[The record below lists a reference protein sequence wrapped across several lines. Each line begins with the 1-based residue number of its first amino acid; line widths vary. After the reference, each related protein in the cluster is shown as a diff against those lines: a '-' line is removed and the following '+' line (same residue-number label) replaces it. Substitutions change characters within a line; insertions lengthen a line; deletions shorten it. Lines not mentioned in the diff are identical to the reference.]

1 MIPASKRVHPWMPGG
16 KKFKAFMAK
25 LYGFGAAIVIIGALF
40 KIEHMPYASEMLIV
54 GLSTEALIFFF
65 SALEPPAH
73 SEPDWS
79 LVHPEL
85 RYEGEHTD
93 TATTA
98 VEEFDSLLKDANIDS
113 KTLKNLGDGMRNLG
127 DQASKMSDMADA
139 AGATQEFSDSLVK
152 ASNRVDEMANTYEG
166 VSDSLTGLVGSK
178 EAGNSAGQNLERMNT
193 NLGSLNAM
201 YEMQLQ
207 QLEANKEL
215 YSGMGELVKTLND
228 SVEDTKAYKEH
239 IASLAQ
245 NLASLNTVYGNMLN
259 AMGNKGS

>member
-1 MIPASKRVHPWMPGG
+1 MGNS
-16 KKFKAFMAK
+16 
-25 LYGFGAAIVIIGALF
+25 YGIGAAVVIIGALF
-40 KIEHMPYASEMLIV
+40 KIDNWPYSSALLIL

-79 LVHPEL
+79 LVHSEL
-85 RYEGEHTD
+85 RYEGEDTD

-113 KTLKNLGDGMRNLG
+113 KTLKNLGDGMMNLG

-239 IASLAQ
+239 IAALAQ

>member
-1 MIPASKRVHPWMPGG
+1 MPGG
-16 KKFKAFMAK
+16 KKFKEFMSK

-40 KIEHMPYASEMLIV
+40 KIEHMPFASEMLII

-239 IASLAQ
+239 IAALAQ

>member
-1 MIPASKRVHPWMPGG
+1 MPGG
-16 KKFKAFMAK
+16 KKFKEFMSK

-40 KIEHMPYASEMLIV
+40 KIEHMPFASEMLII

-85 RYEGEHTD
+85 RYEGEDTN

-98 VEEFDSLLKDANIDS
+98 VEEFDSLLKEANVDS

-139 AGATQEFSDSLVK
+139 AGATQEFSDSLIK

-239 IASLAQ
+239 IAALAQ

>member
-1 MIPASKRVHPWMPGG
+1 MPGG
-16 KKFKAFMAK
+16 KKFKEFMAK

-40 KIEHMPYASEMLIV
+40 KIEHMPFASEMLII

-85 RYEGEHTD
+85 RYEGDDTE

-98 VEEFDSLLKDANIDS
+98 VEEFDSLLKEAEIDS

-166 VSDSLTGLVGSK
+166 VSESLTGLVGTK
-178 EAGNSAGQNLERMNT
+178 EAGNAAGQNLERMNT

-239 IASLAQ
+239 IAALAQ

>member
-1 MIPASKRVHPWMPGG
+1 MIPASKRIHPWAPGG
-16 KKFKAFMAK
+16 KKYNFWMGK
-25 LYGFGAAIVIIGALF
+25 LYGIGAAIVILGALF
-40 KIEHMPYASEMLIV
+40 KIEHYPGASYMLMI
-54 GLSTEALIFFF
+54 GLGTEALIFFF
-65 SALEPPAH
+65 SAFVPVAH
-73 SEPDWS
+73 DEPDWS

-85 RYEGEHTD
+85 RYDDEETD
-93 TATTA
+93 NATSA
-98 VEEFDSLLKDANIDS
+98 VEEFDSLLKEAEIDS
-113 KTLKNLGDGMRNLG
+113 KMLKNLGDGMRNLG
-127 DQASKMSDMADA
+127 DQASKMSSMADA

-166 VSDSLTGLVGSK
+166 VSESLTGLVGTK

-239 IASLAQ
+239 IAALAE

-259 AMGNKGS
+259 AMGNKAS

>member
-1 MIPASKRVHPWMPGG
+1 MPGG
-16 KKFKAFMAK
+16 KKFKEFMSK

-40 KIEHMPYASEMLIV
+40 KIEHMPFASEMLII

-85 RYEGEHTD
+85 RYEGDNTES
-93 TATTA
+93 ATTA
-98 VEEFDSLLKDANIDS
+98 VEEFDSLLKEAEIDS

-166 VSDSLTGLVGSK
+166 VSESLTGLVGTK
-178 EAGNSAGQNLERMNT
+178 EAGNAAGQNLERMNT

-239 IASLAQ
+239 IAALAQ

>member
-1 MIPASKRVHPWMPGG
+1 MPGG
-16 KKFKAFMAK
+16 KKFKEFMAK

-40 KIEHMPYASEMLIV
+40 KIEHMPFASEMLII

-239 IASLAQ
+239 IAALAQ

>member
-1 MIPASKRVHPWMPGG
+1 MPGG
-16 KKFKAFMAK
+16 KKFKEFMAK

-40 KIEHMPYASEMLIV
+40 KIEHMPFASEMLII

-79 LVHPEL
+79 LVHSEL
-85 RYEGEHTD
+85 RYEGEDTD

-166 VSDSLTGLVGSK
+166 VSTSLTGLVGSK
-178 EAGNSAGQNLERMNT
+178 EAGNSAGKNLERMNS
-193 NLGSLNAM
+193 NLDSLNAM

-239 IASLAQ
+239 IAALAE

-259 AMGNKGS
+259 AMGNKRS

>member
-1 MIPASKRVHPWMPGG
+1 MPGG
-16 KKFKAFMAK
+16 KKFKEYMAK

-40 KIEHMPYASEMLIV
+40 KIEHMPFASEMLII

-85 RYEGEHTD
+85 RYEGEDAT

-166 VSDSLTGLVGSK
+166 VSESLTGLVGTK
-178 EAGNSAGQNLERMNT
+178 EAGNAAGQNLERMNT

-239 IASLAQ
+239 IAALAQ

>member
-1 MIPASKRVHPWMPGG
+1 MPGG
-16 KKFKAFMAK
+16 KKFKEFMSK

-40 KIEHMPYASEMLIV
+40 KIEHMAFASEMLII

-85 RYEGEHTD
+85 RYEDDERNN
-93 TATTA
+93 ATTA
-98 VEEFDSLLKDANIDS
+98 VEEFDSLLKDAEIDS
-113 KTLKNLGDGMRNLG
+113 KMLKNLGDGMRNLG
-127 DQASKMSDMADA
+127 DQASKMSSMADA

-166 VSDSLTGLVGSK
+166 VSESLTGLVGTK
-178 EAGNSAGQNLERMNT
+178 EAGHSAGQNLERMNT

-239 IASLAQ
+239 IAALAE

-259 AMGNKGS
+259 AMGNKAS

>member
-1 MIPASKRVHPWMPGG
+1 MPGG
-16 KKFKAFMAK
+16 KKYKEFMSK

-40 KIEHMPYASEMLIV
+40 KIEHMPFASEMLII

-85 RYEGEHTD
+85 RYEGEDTN

-98 VEEFDSLLKDANIDS
+98 VEEFDSLLKEANIDS

-139 AGATQEFSDSLVK
+139 AGATQEFSDSLIK

-239 IASLAQ
+239 IAALAQ

>member
-1 MIPASKRVHPWMPGG
+1 MPGG
-16 KKFKAFMAK
+16 KKFKEFMSK

-40 KIEHMPYASEMLIV
+40 KIEHMPFASEMLII

-79 LVHPEL
+79 LVYPEL
-85 RYEGEHTD
+85 RHEGED
-93 TATTA
+93 TGKATTA
-98 VEEFDSLLKDANIDS
+98 VEEFDSLLKEAEIDS

-239 IASLAQ
+239 IAALAQ

>member
-1 MIPASKRVHPWMPGG
+1 MPGG
-16 KKFKAFMAK
+16 KKFKEFMSK

-40 KIEHMPYASEMLIV
+40 KIEHMPFASEMLII

-85 RYEGEHTD
+85 RYEDDESN

-98 VEEFDSLLKDANIDS
+98 VEEFDSLLKEAKIDS
-113 KTLKNLGDGMRNLG
+113 KMLKNLGDGMRNLG
-127 DQASKMSDMADA
+127 DQASKMSSMADA

-166 VSDSLTGLVGSK
+166 VSESLTGLVGTK

-239 IASLAQ
+239 IAALAQ

-259 AMGNKGS
+259 AMGNKAS

>member
-1 MIPASKRVHPWMPGG
+1 MPGG
-16 KKFKAFMAK
+16 KKFKEFMSK

-40 KIEHMPYASEMLIV
+40 KIEHMPFASEMLII

-85 RYEGEHTD
+85 RYEGDDTE

-98 VEEFDSLLKDANIDS
+98 VEEFDSLLKEAEIDS

-239 IASLAQ
+239 IAALAQ

>member
-1 MIPASKRVHPWMPGG
+1 MPGG
-16 KKFKAFMAK
+16 KKFKEFMSK

-40 KIEHMPYASEMLIV
+40 KIEHMPFASEMLII

-85 RYEGEHTD
+85 RYEDDEGNN
-93 TATTA
+93 ATTA
-98 VEEFDSLLKDANIDS
+98 VEEFDSLLKEAEIDS
-113 KTLKNLGDGMRNLG
+113 KMLKNLGDGMRNLG
-127 DQASKMSDMADA
+127 DQASKMSSMADA

-166 VSDSLTGLVGSK
+166 VSDSLTGLVGTK

-239 IASLAQ
+239 IAALAQ

-259 AMGNKGS
+259 AMGNKAS

>member
-1 MIPASKRVHPWMPGG
+1 MPGG
-16 KKFKAFMAK
+16 KKFKESMAR

-40 KIEHMPYASEMLIV
+40 KIEHMPFASEMLII

-85 RYEGEHTD
+85 RYEDDESNTS
-93 TATTA
+93 TTA
-98 VEEFDSLLKDANIDS
+98 VEEFDSLLKEAKIDS
-113 KTLKNLGDGMRNLG
+113 KMLKNLGDGMRNLG
-127 DQASKMSDMADA
+127 DQASKMSSMADA

-166 VSDSLTGLVGSK
+166 VSESLTGLVGTK

-239 IASLAQ
+239 IAALAQ

-259 AMGNKGS
+259 AMGNKAS

>member
-1 MIPASKRVHPWMPGG
+1 MPGG
-16 KKFKAFMAK
+16 KKFKEFMSK

-40 KIEHMPYASEMLIV
+40 KIEHMPFASEMLII

-85 RYEGEHTD
+85 RYEGEDTN

-98 VEEFDSLLKDANIDS
+98 VEEFDSLLKEANIDS

-139 AGATQEFSDSLVK
+139 AGATQEFSDSLIK

-239 IASLAQ
+239 IAALAQ

>member
-1 MIPASKRVHPWMPGG
+1 MIPASKRTHPWMPGG
-16 KKFKAFMAK
+16 KKFKEFMSK

-40 KIEHMPYASEMLIV
+40 KIEHMPFASEMLII

-85 RYEGEHTD
+85 RYEDDETNN
-93 TATTA
+93 ATTA
-98 VEEFDSLLKDANIDS
+98 VEEFDSLLKEAEIDS
-113 KTLKNLGDGMRNLG
+113 KMLKNLGDGMRNLG
-127 DQASKMSDMADA
+127 DQASKMSSMADA

-166 VSDSLTGLVGSK
+166 VSESLTGLVGTK

-239 IASLAQ
+239 IAALAE

-259 AMGNKGS
+259 AMGNKAS

>member
-1 MIPASKRVHPWMPGG
+1 MIPASKKIHPWMPGG
-16 KKFKAFMAK
+16 KTYNYWMGK
-25 LYGFGAAIVIIGALF
+25 LYGIGAAIVILGALF
-40 KIEHMPYASEMLIV
+40 KIEHYPGASYMLMI
-54 GLSTEALIFFF
+54 GLGTEALIFFF
-65 SALEPPAH
+65 SAFVPVAH
-73 SEPDWS
+73 TEPDWS
-79 LVHPEL
+79 LVHKEL
-85 RYEGEHTD
+85 RYEDDVYDDPTS
-93 TATTA
+93 A
-98 VEEFDSLLKDANIDS
+98 VNEFDSLLKEAEIDS
-113 KTLKNLGDGMRNLG
+113 KILKNLGDGMRNLG

-239 IASLAQ
+239 IAALAQ

-259 AMGNKGS
+259 AMGNKSS

>member
-1 MIPASKRVHPWMPGG
+1 MPGG
-16 KKFKAFMAK
+16 KKFKEFMSK

-40 KIEHMPYASEMLIV
+40 KIEHMPFASEMLII

-85 RYEGEHTD
+85 RYEGDHTE

-98 VEEFDSLLKDANIDS
+98 VEEFDSLLKEAEIDS

-166 VSDSLTGLVGSK
+166 VSESLTGLVGTK
-178 EAGNSAGQNLERMNT
+178 EAGNAAGQNLERMNT

-239 IASLAQ
+239 IAALAQ